1 MFDYWIGEHQQ
12 GSAISDL
19 VMILKPKKILI
30 FNIILTYINMPL
42 KKTWFPWMPCL
53 KIMIEKVFKLI

>member
-12 GSAISDL
+12 GSVISDL

-42 KKTWFPWMPCL
+42 KKNLISMNA
-53 KIMIEKVFKLI
+53 VFKNYDREGV

>member
-1 MFDYWIGEHQQ
+1 MFDYWIGEYQQ

-42 KKTWFPWMPCL
+42 KKNLISMNG
-53 KIMIEKVFKLI
+53 VFKNYDREGV

>member
-42 KKTWFPWMPCL
+42 KKNLISMNA
-53 KIMIEKVFKLI
+53 VFKN

>member
-19 VMILKPKKILI
+19 VMILKLKKILI

-42 KKTWFPWMPCL
+42 KKNLISMNA
-53 KIMIEKVFKLI
+53 VFKNYDREGV